1 MFLKI
6 FYIIFALLYQTVGYT
21 KTSDKNDFNY
31 KYLSSY
37 FSALISFDN
46 QKNNKALEF
55 FESSKY
61 LKKKHNN
68 YLKEYVYSL
77 VLDGQIKKAVNQ
89 IKSLRNMK
97 NSNFFEG
104 KLLIVLDL
112 INKKKYVQASKIIKS
127 FNLSNENT
135 YEFII
140 IKTLESFNNLFK
152 NKKLQYSTSDFGK
165 LSLIVNA
172 FQNCYLNSNKTDSHF
187 LNLINSAEGDYSRYL
202 FFYLSNVI
210 ENKDYKTAKQISKT
224 IEPFSSTLLI
234 SQSKKWIDNEN
245 YKKFNKHFSCQNEN
259 DLLSEFF
266 FLISNLYSSQN
277 IIETSNFYLSV
288 SNYLNPKFYF
298 NLSLLA
304 ENYYDND
311 NFDIS
316 REILE
321 KFSSEDEIYFWYK
334 IKKIA
339 QIISEEE
346 NDDKS
351 LKYIEDNIS
360 DLKQKSPKILFDLA
374 NIYKNFEN
382 YKIAIDYYTQV
393 LNQIDKNSNMYA
405 DVLYRRGGTYERLKN
420 YSKADKDLLMSL
432 NIRPDHAYTLNY
444 LSYSWLERNIKIEQ
458 AMKMLM
464 RAYELRENDP
474 YITDSVGWG
483 YYLIGDFINAEKYL
497 RKAVEL
503 MPDDPIVNDHYGDVL
518 WQLDRKLQAKYF
530 WEHVLKLE
538 DTEEEMKKDVENKLI
553 DGPRKI

>member
-89 IKSLRNMK
+89 IKSSRNTK

-259 DLLSEFF
+259 DILSEFF

-530 WEHVLKLE
+530 WEHVLELE
-538 DTEEEMKKDVENKLI
+538 DTEEEMKKDIENKLI

>member
-89 IKSLRNMK
+89 IKSSRKTK

-112 INKKKYVQASKIIKS
+112 MNKKKYVQASKIIKT

-152 NKKLQYSTSDFGK
+152 NKKLQYPTSDFGK

-530 WEHVLKLE
+530 WEHVLELE
-538 DTEEEMKKDVENKLI
+538 DTEEEMKKDIENKLI

>member
-61 LKKKHNN
+61 LKKRHDN

-89 IKSLRNMK
+89 IKSSRNSK

-112 INKKKYVQASKIIKS
+112 MNKKKYIQASKIIKS
-127 FNLSNENT
+127 FNVSNENT

-210 ENKDYKTAKQISKT
+210 ENKDYKTAQQISKT

-311 NFDIS
+311 NFEIS
-316 REILE
+316 RKILE

-339 QIISEEE
+339 QIISEQE

-405 DVLYRRGGTYERLKN
+405 DILYRRGGTYERLKN

-432 NIRPDHAYTLNY
+432 KIRPDHAYTLNY

-530 WEHVLKLE
+530 WEQVLELE
-538 DTEEEMKKDVENKLI
+538 DTEEEMRKDIESKLI

>member
-61 LKKKHNN
+61 LKKRHDN

-89 IKSLRNMK
+89 IKSSRNSK

-112 INKKKYVQASKIIKS
+112 MNKKKYIQASKIIKS
-127 FNLSNENT
+127 FNVSNENT

-210 ENKDYKTAKQISKT
+210 ENKNYKTAQQISKT

-245 YKKFNKHFSCQNEN
+245 YKKFSKHFSCQNEN

-311 NFDIS
+311 NFEIS
-316 REILE
+316 RKILE

-339 QIISEEE
+339 QIISEQE

-405 DVLYRRGGTYERLKN
+405 DILYRRGGTYERLKN

-432 NIRPDHAYTLNY
+432 KIRPDHAYTLNY

-530 WEHVLKLE
+530 WEQVLELE
-538 DTEEEMKKDVENKLI
+538 DTEEEMRKDIESKLI

>member
-6 FYIIFALLYQTVGYT
+6 FYIIFALLYQTAGYT

-89 IKSLRNMK
+89 IKSSRNTK

-112 INKKKYVQASKIIKS
+112 MNKKKYVQASKIIKT

-152 NKKLQYSTSDFGK
+152 NKKLQYPTSDFGK

-224 IEPFSSTLLI
+224 IDTFSSTLLI
-234 SQSKKWIDNEN
+234 SQSKEWIDNEY

-530 WEHVLKLE
+530 WEHVLELE
-538 DTEEEMKKDVENKLI
+538 DTEEEMKKDIENKLI

>member
-89 IKSLRNMK
+89 IKSSRNTK

-112 INKKKYVQASKIIKS
+112 MNKKKYVQASKIIKT

-360 DLKQKSPKILFDLA
+360 GLKQKSPKILFDLA

-530 WEHVLKLE
+530 WEHVLELE
-538 DTEEEMKKDVENKLI
+538 DTEEEMKKDIENKLI

>member
-89 IKSLRNMK
+89 IKSSRNTK

-112 INKKKYVQASKIIKS
+112 MNKKKYVQASKIIKT

-234 SQSKKWIDNEN
+234 SQSKKWIDHEN

-277 IIETSNFYLSV
+277 IIETSNYYLSV

-374 NIYKNFEN
+374 NIYKNFKN

-530 WEHVLKLE
+530 WEHVLELE
-538 DTEEEMKKDVENKLI
+538 DTEEEMKKDIENKLI

>member
-89 IKSLRNMK
+89 IKSSRNTK

-112 INKKKYVQASKIIKS
+112 MNKKKYVQASKIIKT

-432 NIRPDHAYTLNY
+432 KIRPDHAYTLNY

-530 WEHVLKLE
+530 WEHVLELE
-538 DTEEEMKKDVENKLI
+538 DTEEEMKKDIENKLI
-553 DGPRKI
+553 DGPHKI

>member
-89 IKSLRNMK
+89 IKSSRNTK

-112 INKKKYVQASKIIKS
+112 MNKKKYVQASKIIKT

-304 ENYYDND
+304 ENYYDNE

-360 DLKQKSPKILFDLA
+360 NLKQKSPKILFDLA

-464 RAYELRENDP
+464 RAYELRKNDP

-530 WEHVLKLE
+530 WEHVLELE
-538 DTEEEMKKDVENKLI
+538 DTEEEMKKDIENKLI

>member
-89 IKSLRNMK
+89 IKSSRNTK

-112 INKKKYVQASKIIKS
+112 MNKKKYVQASKTIKT

-140 IKTLESFNNLFK
+140 FKTLESFNNLFK

-172 FQNCYLNSNKTDSHF
+172 FQICYLNSNKTDSHF

-202 FFYLSNVI
+202 FFYLSNLI

-259 DLLSEFF
+259 DILSEFF

-277 IIETSNFYLSV
+277 IIEKSNFYLSV

-360 DLKQKSPKILFDLA
+360 YLKQKSPKILFDLA

-432 NIRPDHAYTLNY
+432 KIRPDHAYTLNY

-458 AMKMLM
+458 AMQMLM

-530 WEHVLKLE
+530 WEHVLELE
-538 DTEEEMKKDVENKLI
+538 DTEEEMKKDIENKLI

>member
-89 IKSLRNMK
+89 IKSSRNMK

-112 INKKKYVQASKIIKS
+112 MNKKKYVQASKIIKT

-360 DLKQKSPKILFDLA
+360 YLKQKSPKILFDLA

-530 WEHVLKLE
+530 WEHVLELE
-538 DTEEEMKKDVENKLI
+538 DTEEEMKKDIENKLI

>member
-61 LKKKHNN
+61 LKKRHDN

-89 IKSLRNMK
+89 IKSSRNSK

-112 INKKKYVQASKIIKS
+112 MNKKKYIQASKIIKN
-127 FNLSNENT
+127 FNVSNENT

-210 ENKDYKTAKQISKT
+210 ENKNYKTAQQISKT

-245 YKKFNKHFSCQNEN
+245 YKKFSKHFSCQNEN

-311 NFDIS
+311 NFEIS
-316 REILE
+316 RKILE

-339 QIISEEE
+339 QIISEQE

-351 LKYIEDNIS
+351 LNYIEDNIS

-405 DVLYRRGGTYERLKN
+405 DILYRRGGTYERLKN

-432 NIRPDHAYTLNY
+432 KIRPDHAYTLNY

-530 WEHVLKLE
+530 WEQVLELE
-538 DTEEEMKKDVENKLI
+538 DTEEEMRKDIESKLI

>member
-6 FYIIFALLYQTVGYT
+6 FYIIIALLYQSVGYT

-31 KYLSSY
+31 RYLSSY

-61 LKKKHNN
+61 LKKKHDN
-68 YLKEYVYSL
+68 YLKEYVYYL
-77 VLDGQIKKAVNQ
+77 VLDGQIKKAVTQ
-89 IKSLRNMK
+89 IKSSRNMK

-339 QIISEEE
+339 QIISQEE

-374 NIYKNFEN
+374 NTYKNFEN

-464 RAYELRENDP
+464 RAYELREDDP

-483 YYLIGDFINAEKYL
+483 YYLIGDYINAEKYL
-497 RKAVEL
+497 KRALQL

-518 WQLDRKLQAKYF
+518 WRLDKKLQAKYF
-530 WEHVLKLE
+530 WEHVLELE
-538 DTEEEMKKDVENKLI
+538 DTEEEMKKDIENKLI

>member
-6 FYIIFALLYQTVGYT
+6 FYIIIALLYQTVGYT

-89 IKSLRNMK
+89 IKSSRNMK

-360 DLKQKSPKILFDLA
+360 NLKQKSPKILFDLA

-530 WEHVLKLE
+530 WEHVLELE
-538 DTEEEMKKDVENKLI
+538 DTEEEMKKDIENKLI

>member
-89 IKSLRNMK
+89 IKSSRNMK

-104 KLLIVLDL
+104 KILIVLDL
-112 INKKKYVQASKIIKS
+112 INKKKYIQASKIIKS

-172 FQNCYLNSNKTDSHF
+172 FQNCHLNSNKTDSHF

-259 DLLSEFF
+259 DILSEFF

-360 DLKQKSPKILFDLA
+360 YLKQKSPKILFDLA

-420 YSKADKDLLMSL
+420 Y
-432 NIRPDHAYTLNY
+432 
-444 LSYSWLERNIKIEQ
+444 
-458 AMKMLM
+458 
-464 RAYELRENDP
+464 
-474 YITDSVGWG
+474 
-483 YYLIGDFINAEKYL
+483 
-497 RKAVEL
+497 
-503 MPDDPIVNDHYGDVL
+503 
-518 WQLDRKLQAKYF
+518 
-530 WEHVLKLE
+530 
-538 DTEEEMKKDVENKLI
+538 
-553 DGPRKI
+553 

>member
-1 MFLKI
+1 MFLKT

-89 IKSLRNMK
+89 IKSSRNMK

-112 INKKKYVQASKIIKS
+112 MNKKKYVQASKIIKT

-530 WEHVLKLE
+530 WEHVLELE
-538 DTEEEMKKDVENKLI
+538 DTEEEMKKDIENKLI

>member
-89 IKSLRNMK
+89 IKSSRNMK

-346 NDDKS
+346 NDHKS

-458 AMKMLM
+458 AMKMLL

-530 WEHVLKLE
+530 WEHVLELE
-538 DTEEEMKKDVENKLI
+538 DTEEEMKKDIENKLI

>member
-89 IKSLRNMK
+89 IKSSRNTK
-97 NSNFFEG
+97 YSNFFEG

-112 INKKKYVQASKIIKS
+112 MNKKKYVQASKIIKT

-135 YEFII
+135 YEFIVF
-140 IKTLESFNNLFK
+140 KTLESFNNLFK

-382 YKIAIDYYTQV
+382 YKAAIDYYTQV

-530 WEHVLKLE
+530 WEHVLELE
-538 DTEEEMKKDVENKLI
+538 DTEEEMKKDIENKLI

>member
-89 IKSLRNMK
+89 IKSSSNTK

-112 INKKKYVQASKIIKS
+112 MNKKKYVQASKIIKT

-360 DLKQKSPKILFDLA
+360 NLKQKSPKILFDLA

-464 RAYELRENDP
+464 RAYELRDDDP

-530 WEHVLKLE
+530 WEHVLELE
-538 DTEEEMKKDVENKLI
+538 DTEEEMKKDIENKLI

>member
-61 LKKKHNN
+61 LKKRHDN

-89 IKSLRNMK
+89 IKSSRNSK

-112 INKKKYVQASKIIKS
+112 MNKKKYIQASKIIKS
-127 FNLSNENT
+127 FNVSNENT

-210 ENKDYKTAKQISKT
+210 ENKNYKTAQQISKT

-245 YKKFNKHFSCQNEN
+245 YKKFSKHFSCQNEN

-304 ENYYDND
+304 ENHYDND
-311 NFDIS
+311 NFEIS
-316 REILE
+316 RKILE

-339 QIISEEE
+339 QIISEQE

-351 LKYIEDNIS
+351 LNYIEDNIS

-405 DVLYRRGGTYERLKN
+405 DILYRRGGTYERLKN

-432 NIRPDHAYTLNY
+432 KIRPDHAYTLNY

-530 WEHVLKLE
+530 WEQVLELE
-538 DTEEEMKKDVENKLI
+538 DTEEEMRKDIESKLI

>member
-6 FYIIFALLYQTVGYT
+6 FYIIFFLLYQTVGYT

-89 IKSLRNMK
+89 IKSSRNMK

-530 WEHVLKLE
+530 WEHVLELE
-538 DTEEEMKKDVENKLI
+538 DTEEEMKKDIENKLI

>member
-89 IKSLRNMK
+89 IKSSRNTK

-112 INKKKYVQASKIIKS
+112 INKKKYVQASKIIKT

-140 IKTLESFNNLFK
+140 FKTLESFNNLFK

-165 LSLIVNA
+165 LSLSVNP
-172 FQNCYLNSNKTDSHF
+172 FQSCYLNSNKTDSHF

-259 DLLSEFF
+259 DILSEFF

-360 DLKQKSPKILFDLA
+360 NLKQKSPKIVFDLA

-432 NIRPDHAYTLNY
+432 KIRPDHAYTLNY

-530 WEHVLKLE
+530 WEHVLELE
-538 DTEEEMKKDVENKLI
+538 DTEEEMKKDIENKLI

>member
-31 KYLSSY
+31 NYLSSY

-89 IKSLRNMK
+89 IKSSGNMK

-112 INKKKYVQASKIIKS
+112 MNKKKYVQASKIIKT

-259 DLLSEFF
+259 DILSEFF

-360 DLKQKSPKILFDLA
+360 NLKQKSPKILFDLA

-464 RAYELRENDP
+464 RAYELRDDDP

-530 WEHVLKLE
+530 WEHVLELE
-538 DTEEEMKKDVENKLI
+538 DTEEEMKKDIENKLI

>member
-89 IKSLRNMK
+89 IKSSRNTK

-112 INKKKYVQASKIIKS
+112 MNKKKYVQASKIIKT

-152 NKKLQYSTSDFGK
+152 NKKLQHSTSDFGK

-360 DLKQKSPKILFDLA
+360 YLKQKSPKILFDLA

-530 WEHVLKLE
+530 WEHVLELE
-538 DTEEEMKKDVENKLI
+538 DTEEEMKKDIENKLI

>member
-1 MFLKI
+1 MFLKL
-6 FYIIFALLYQTVGYT
+6 FFIIFVLIYQTTGYT
-21 KTSDKNDFNY
+21 KTNDKNDFNY
-31 KYLSSY
+31 KFLSSY

-61 LKKKHNN
+61 LKKKHDN

-89 IKSLRNMK
+89 IKSSRNSK

-104 KLLIVLDL
+104 KLLLVLDL
-112 INKKKYVQASKIIKS
+112 MNKKKYIQASNTIKS
-127 FNLSNENT
+127 FNVSNENT

-140 IKTLESFNNLFK
+140 LKTLESFNNLYK
-152 NKKLQYSTSDFGK
+152 NKKLQSPKSDFGK

-187 LNLINSAEGDYSRYL
+187 LNLINSDEGDYSRYL

-277 IIETSNFYLSV
+277 IIEISNFYFSV

-304 ENYYDND
+304 ENYYDNN

-360 DLKQKSPKILFDLA
+360 NFNQKSPKILFDLA

-382 YKIAIDYYTQV
+382 YKAAIDYYTQV

-420 YSKADKDLLMSL
+420 FSKADKDLLMSL

-497 RKAVEL
+497 RRAVEL
-503 MPDDPIVNDHYGDVL
+503 MPDDPIVNNHYGDVL

-530 WEHVLKLE
+530 WEHVLELE
-538 DTEEEMKKDVENKLI
+538 DTEEEMKKDIENKLI

>member
-89 IKSLRNMK
+89 IKSSGNMK

-112 INKKKYVQASKIIKS
+112 MNKKKYIQASKIIKS
-127 FNLSNENT
+127 FKVSNENS

-530 WEHVLKLE
+530 WEHVLELE
-538 DTEEEMKKDVENKLI
+538 DTEEEMKKDIENKLI

>member
-89 IKSLRNMK
+89 IKSSRNMK

-304 ENYYDND
+304 ENYYEND

-316 REILE
+316 REVLE

-360 DLKQKSPKILFDLA
+360 NLKQKSPKILFDLA

-530 WEHVLKLE
+530 WEHVLELE
-538 DTEEEMKKDVENKLI
+538 DTEEEMKKDIENKLI

>member
-61 LKKKHNN
+61 LKKRHDN

-89 IKSLRNMK
+89 IKSLRNSK

-112 INKKKYVQASKIIKS
+112 MNKKKYIQASKIIKN
-127 FNLSNENT
+127 FNVSNENT

-140 IKTLESFNNLFK
+140 IKTLESFNSLFK
-152 NKKLQYSTSDFGK
+152 NKKLRYSTSDFGK
-165 LSLIVNA
+165 LSLIVSA

-210 ENKDYKTAKQISKT
+210 ENKDYKTAQQISKT

-311 NFDIS
+311 NFEIS
-316 REILE
+316 RKILE

-339 QIISEEE
+339 QIISEQE

-351 LKYIEDNIS
+351 LNYIEDNIS

-405 DVLYRRGGTYERLKN
+405 DILYRRGGTYERLKN

-432 NIRPDHAYTLNY
+432 KIRPDHAYTLNY

-530 WEHVLKLE
+530 WEQVLELE
-538 DTEEEMKKDVENKLI
+538 DTEEEMRKDIESKLI

>member
-6 FYIIFALLYQTVGYT
+6 FYIIFFLLYQTVGYT

-89 IKSLRNMK
+89 IKSSRNMK

-112 INKKKYVQASKIIKS
+112 INRKKYVQASKIIKT

-360 DLKQKSPKILFDLA
+360 YLKQKSPKILFDLA

-530 WEHVLKLE
+530 WEHVLELE
-538 DTEEEMKKDVENKLI
+538 DTEEEMKKDIENKLI

>member
-6 FYIIFALLYQTVGYT
+6 FYIIFALLYQTAGYT

-89 IKSLRNMK
+89 IKSSHNSK

-112 INKKKYVQASKIIKS
+112 MNKKKYIQASKIIKS
-127 FNLSNENT
+127 FNVSNENT

-152 NKKLQYSTSDFGK
+152 NKKLQYSPTDFGK

-210 ENKDYKTAKQISKT
+210 ENKDYKIAKQISKT

-530 WEHVLKLE
+530 WEHVLELE
-538 DTEEEMKKDVENKLI
+538 DTEEEMKKDIENKLI

>member
-89 IKSLRNMK
+89 IKSSRNMK

-135 YEFII
+135 YEYII

-321 KFSSEDEIYFWYK
+321 KFSSENEIYFWYK

-374 NIYKNFEN
+374 NIYKNFKN

-530 WEHVLKLE
+530 WEHVLELE
-538 DTEEEMKKDVENKLI
+538 DTDEEMKKDIENKFI

>member
-89 IKSLRNMK
+89 IKSSRNTK

-112 INKKKYVQASKIIKS
+112 INKKKYVQASKIIKT

-360 DLKQKSPKILFDLA
+360 YLKQKSPKILFDLA

-530 WEHVLKLE
+530 WEHVLELE
-538 DTEEEMKKDVENKLI
+538 DTEEEMKKDIENKLI